1 MSMVSRKFLYQND
14 KRLNERFSP
23 VQVAPFDDNS
33 IADSQNHDLLNNLMI
48 SITTMHCIFL
58 QKNSPANRCN
68 EFMLNS
74 LQDRDPKSRSI

>member
-33 IADSQNHDLLNNLMI
+33 IADSQNQDLLNNLMI

-58 QKNSPANRCN
+58 QKIAQQTDVMNLC
-68 EFMLNS
+68 
-74 LQDRDPKSRSI
+74 